1 VSVVTFRAVGRN
13 TIFACS
19 RYGGSHDPDQL
30 VWQKPLPG
38 AALRFPARD
47 RYGCIMRDRERMS
60 DAEYLASVED
70 LAWKIVDL
78 LNEQDCD
85 VEIAMRA
92 LVHSLIYVAGQSEPD
107 DRRDT
112 VRFLNAR
119 WAMLFAA
126 AKPRMMTTSQ
136 CRPLVGGS
144 NS

>member
-1 VSVVTFRAVGRN
+1 
-13 TIFACS
+13 
-19 RYGGSHDPDQL
+19 
-30 VWQKPLPG
+30 
-38 AALRFPARD
+38 
-47 RYGCIMRDRERMS
+47 MRDRERMS

-119 WAMLFAA
+119 WVNAL
-126 AKPRMMTTSQ
+126 
-136 CRPLVGGS
+136 CRRYR
-144 NS
+144 